1 MSFKEVEV
9 IFDQY
14 EFDID
19 LMKKRILFFQ
29 KELDEKRVL
38 LEERKI
44 KSEEYEEKCVQESEV
59 V

>member
-19 LMKKRILFFQ
+19 FMKKRILFFQ